1 MWSADIE
8 QILNDVRENSVYLAS
23 FHKRNFFYFK
33 RVSTYFR
40 LPTIII
46 SAAASVSSVGLLA
59 YIKQQHIS
67 ALVCLMTLSVG
78 IINSVELYLRLADN
92 LEIELNTSKKY
103 YALSIDLHKL
113 LSLSH
118 LNREGEPKQVLNDF
132 YVRYTDLVEESNL
145 LSSYYPD
152 KLAKLPKIKSIFKR
166 SKSYNS
172 SSSSSSSINT
182 NPLDDS
188 IQLEVIL

>member
-1 MWSADIE
+1 MTWTPDIE
-8 QILNDVRENSVYLAS
+8 QILNDVRENSIYLAT

-40 LPTIII
+40 LPTIMI
-46 SAAASVSSVGLLA
+46 SAIASVASVGLTA
-59 YIKQQHIS
+59 YISQQHIS
-67 ALVCLMTLSVG
+67 AIVCLMSLSVG

-113 LSLSH
+113 LNLSQT
-118 LNREGEPKQVLNDF
+118 NREGDPKEVLNQF
-132 YVRYTDLVEESNL
+132 YIRYTDLVEESNL
-145 LSSYYPD
+145 LSAYYPD

-166 SKSYNS
+166 SQSSTSSNS
-172 SSSSSSSINT
+172 SLNS
-182 NPLDDS
+182 NPMVDEPDTHVVQTL
-188 IQLEVIL
+188 